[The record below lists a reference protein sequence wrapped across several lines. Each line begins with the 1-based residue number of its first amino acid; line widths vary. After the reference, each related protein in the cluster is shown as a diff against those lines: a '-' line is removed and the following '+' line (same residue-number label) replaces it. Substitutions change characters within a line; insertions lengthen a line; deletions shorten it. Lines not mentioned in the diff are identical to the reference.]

1 MAPLINEANDDHG
14 TRAQPFLATML
25 VLDYVNR
32 RLASRMGVP
41 LEGCASHRLKLA
53 VQAYLKRYEE
63 DLAQIQALMRKMKT
77 LNHAAAHRYMT
88 ISFCFS
94 FYFKTPQR
102 PILRQDTRWGLPY
115 RMAEH
120 YFDSLGFFLGTT
132 TRSRNSCRA
141 PRTVKRLKTLMA
153 ELARVK
159 NMSKALQKDD
169 ITM

>member
-25 VLDYVNR
+25 VLDYGKLANNCLFIAGDNCSVNR
-32 RLASRMGVP
+32 R
-41 LEGCASHRLKLA
+41 
-53 VQAYLKRYEE
+53 
-63 DLAQIQALMRKMKT
+63 
-77 LNHAAAHRYMT
+77 
-88 ISFCFS
+88 
-94 FYFKTPQR
+94 FKTPQR

-169 ITM
+169 ITMLCVG